1 MNQIIYKSIFQ
12 TVKVEDKVSTIDTNH
27 IDEFTVGKNFVYKV
41 KNQVFLSLQKHIS
54 NLLSNKI
61 ELNNASIAFRKN
73 LSYLHLFE
81 PHRKNYHFLRLD
93 IRSFFHSI
101 EVDDIRDIFKSYI
114 PDDEY
119 IDKGK
124 KQSLLEAF
132 INVIT
137 YTVPNNSKNEKFR
150 GKQILPMGF
159 STSPIISNIIFR
171 KLDIQIQKL
180 CAERG
185 IEYTRYADDMLFSS
199 AKKSTYVHSDNFIR
213 EIQIIIFQMKFKL
226 NEHKTIKA
234 KHTLSLNGYT
244 IQYDYIFKDKELD
257 DIQKLLKSLTK
268 NSLRKKIHEL
278 RLSNKKTNII
288 KKIIHMIN
296 KEKKSSDIILK
307 KLFQYQIKWSFVPDK
322 ETSEKYNR
330 EQLLHK
336 ILGYRSY
343 LLSIVR
349 FNKKYHCTLDETI
362 DKYINIIN
370 DLEKISNDYQKK
382 IDKLEKIIEKNKL
395 LNRMSKILIEKL
407 LLTDWQKE
415 VLSKNEFKTLKDLD
429 EITEVKLMR
438 IKGIGQVKVKKMME
452 VIMEAKLKV

>member
-1 MNQIIYKSIFQ
+1 MNQIIYKSTFQ
-12 TVKVEDKVSTIDTNH
+12 IVKVKDKVSAIDKNH
-27 IDEFTVGKNFVYKV
+27 IYEFTVGKNFVYKI
-41 KNQVFLSLQKHIS
+41 KNQVFISLQKHIN

-124 KQSLLEAF
+124 NQSLLEAF

-185 IEYTRYADDMLFSS
+185 IEYTRYSDDMLFSS
-199 AKKSTYVHSDNFIR
+199 AKKSPYVHSNNFIR

-244 IQYDYIFKDKELD
+244 IEYGDYILDPIFKLRILNPLKEEYE
-257 DIQKLLKSLTK
+257 TK
-268 NSLRKKIHEL
+268 QRNEL

-307 KLFQYQIKWSFVPDK
+307 KVFQYKVKLKFIPDK
-322 ETSEKYNR
+322 ETYEKYNR

-343 LLSIVR
+343 LLSIVQ
-349 FNKKYHCTLDETI
+349 FNKKYHCTLNETI
-362 DKYINIIN
+362 EKYLKIIN
-370 DLEKISNDYQKK
+370 DLEKISNDYEKK
-382 IDKLEKIIEKNKL
+382 IDKLEKIIKEKKYEKEI
-395 LNRMSKILIEKL
+395 SKVLISNLEFSNL
-407 LLTDWQKE
+407 QKE
-415 VLSKNEFKTLKDLD
+415 LLSKKGYMTLNDLKQLTKKDL
-429 EITEVKLMR
+429 IQLKTIGTVRANIMMKI
-438 IKGIGQVKVKKMME
+438 IKNELEKYR
-452 VIMEAKLKV
+452 

>member
-12 TVKVEDKVSTIDTNH
+12 TVKVKDKVSAINKNH

-41 KNQVFLSLQKHIS
+41 KNKVFLSLQKHIS

-171 KLDIQIQKL
+171 KLDVQIQKL

-244 IQYDYIFKDKELD
+244 IEYSDYIRDPFF
-257 DIQKLLKSLTK
+257 KLLKGNVLKEEYETK
-268 NSLRKKIHEL
+268 QINEL
-278 RLSNKKTNII
+278 RLSNKKTNNI

-307 KLFQYQIKWSFVPDK
+307 KVFQYKVKLKFIPDK
-322 ETSEKYNR
+322 ETYEKYNR

-343 LLSIVR
+343 LLSIVQ

-362 DKYINIIN
+362 EKYLKIIN
-370 DLEKISNDYQKK
+370 DLEKISNDYQKE
-382 IDKLEKIIEKNKL
+382 IDKLEKIIKKNKF

-407 LLTDWQKE
+407 LLTDWQIE

-429 EITEVKLMR
+429 EITEVKLMK
-438 IKGIGQVKVKKMME
+438 IKGIGSVKAKQMIK